1 MTDRQFLLSIALSLG
16 SLSAIALIDRPM
28 AIAQSLIAQ
37 PASPNPIEP
46 NPEDPNPQPQ
56 TAQQGTILEI
66 NGRAFSVAWSQWRD
80 ETGEHIGI
88 ADTGLTQAIGLELL
102 DTDDFSQQPIQWF
115 SDFSSHPMWLSARLS
130 ATTRYLAIEPLAQQ
144 LGWQWQITGDRLQ
157 FTSPPAAVKAIRQGQ
172 QSWGTRIVLDFDR
185 GTPWQLE
192 RRDDRWTIIV
202 DAATESSLLEPFRP
216 QRSNPTRN
224 LLKRLFWERD
234 RSERK
239 NTNTARNDEDNPGAD
254 EQKNN
259 RLFDVQV
266 EGTRTRID
274 LYTSAAVLPRIFT
287 LPNPDRLVI
296 DLGADPIRDRNL
308 LWAPGIRWRQ
318 QTIAVGTSR
327 FPVVWLELDWQ
338 QAQFDL
344 QTIWVNPQTQ
354 KGIAPLA
361 TIAADSGAAVAINAG
376 FFDRN
381 TQLSLGAIRRDET
394 WFSGPILNRGAIGWT
409 EAGDMVMARLSL
421 QETLM
426 VNDTQQL
433 PLQYLNSGF
442 PKAGVSRYTPEW
454 GDIYTP
460 LQDNEVAI
468 VVEDNLVTRHVPSG
482 KAGSTTIPIPRN
494 GYLLVARFD
503 RNAVE
508 KLPVGASVRV
518 EQTTNPSTFDRY
530 PQILAA
536 GPLLVENR
544 QIVLNAPSEQFNP
557 AFATGR
563 AARSAI
569 ARTEAGT
576 VLFVAIHHSG
586 SGVGP
591 TLTDTAQIMAQL
603 GAIDAL
609 NLDGGSSTSLYLGG
623 HLINRSPQTA
633 ARVHNGLGIFLVP

>member
-1 MTDRQFLLSIALSLG
+1 MTDRRVLLSIALLG
-16 SLSAIALIDRPM
+16 SYFSWMAALDRPIAL
-28 AIAQSLIAQ
+28 AQTVIAQT
-37 PASPNPIEP
+37 ASPNQ
-46 NPEDPNPQPQ
+46 PEPQ
-56 TAQQGTILEI
+56 TAQQGTELEI
-66 NGRAFSVAWSQWRD
+66 NGRTFSIAWSQWQD

-115 SDFSSHPMWLSARLS
+115 SDFSTHPMWLSARLS
-130 ATTRYLAIEPLAQQ
+130 ATTRYLAIETLAQQ
-144 LGWQWQITGDRLQ
+144 LGWQLQITGDRLQ
-157 FTSPPAAVKAIRQGQ
+157 LISPPAAVQAIRQGQ

-192 RRDDRWTIIV
+192 RRDDRWTILL

-216 QRSNPTRN
+216 RRSNSTRH
-224 LLKRLFWERD
+224 LLKRLFGLRHD
-234 RSERK
+234 SERK
-239 NTNTARNDEDNPGAD
+239 NTARNDEDNPGAD
-254 EQKNN
+254 EQKDN
-259 RLFDVQV
+259 RLFDVKV

-274 LYTSAAVLPRIFT
+274 LYTSAAVPPRIFT
-287 LPNPDRLVI
+287 ISNPDRLVI
-296 DLGADPIRDRNL
+296 DVGADPIPDRNL

-327 FPVVWLELDWQ
+327 FPVVWLELDRQ
-338 QAQFDL
+338 QAQLDL
-344 QTIWVNPQTQ
+344 QTIWVDPQTQ

-361 TIAADSGAAVAINAG
+361 AIAADSGAAAAINAG

-381 TQLSLGAIRRDET
+381 TQLSLGAIRQDNT
-394 WFSGPILNRGAIGWT
+394 WFSGPILNRGAIGWMET
-409 EAGDMVMARLSL
+409 GEMAVARLSL

-426 VNDTQQL
+426 VNDVQPL

-442 PKAGVSRYTPEW
+442 PKAGVSRYTPDW
-454 GDIYTP
+454 GDVYTP

-468 VVEDNLVTRHVPSG
+468 VVEDHLITRHVPGG
-482 KAGSTTIPIPRN
+482 KAGTTTIPIPSN

-503 RNAVE
+503 SNSVE

-518 EQTTNPSTFDRY
+518 EQAINPIAFDRY

-544 QIVLNAPSEQFNP
+544 QIVLNAQSEQFNP
-557 AFATGR
+557 AFAKGR

-576 VLFVAIHHSG
+576 VLLVTIHHSG

-591 TLTDTAQIMAQL
+591 TLADTAQIVTQL

-633 ARVHNGLGIFLVP
+633 ARVHNGLGIFIAP